1 MFAVAHSPCLART
14 ARADLKAARQ
24 LTRGPWESLFL
35 RLNHRRDIRVVLSHG
50 SGFPFIRKEG
60 LSKVA
65 FLLRKRKDPISSSD
79 RMLDSAESWNM
90 RLQTESLVDDVM
102 RTWPATIPVFLRYRI
117 KCVGCPIGPFH
128 TIHDACREHNAD
140 AASLLSD
147 LCAAAGQEAA
157 ANSIAGIHV
166 SEDSANR

>member
-1 MFAVAHSPCLART
+1 
-14 ARADLKAARQ
+14 
-24 LTRGPWESLFL
+24 
-35 RLNHRRDIRVVLSHG
+35 
-50 SGFPFIRKEG
+50 
-60 LSKVA
+60 
-65 FLLRKRKDPISSSD
+65 
-79 RMLDSAESWNM
+79 M

>member
-1 MFAVAHSPCLART
+1 
-14 ARADLKAARQ
+14 
-24 LTRGPWESLFL
+24 
-35 RLNHRRDIRVVLSHG
+35 
-50 SGFPFIRKEG
+50 
-60 LSKVA
+60 
-65 FLLRKRKDPISSSD
+65 
-79 RMLDSAESWNM
+79 M

-128 TIHDACREHNAD
+128 TIHDACREQNAD

-157 ANSIAGIHV
+157 ANSIGGIHV